1 MVSDL
6 VYKFQMISEGEL
18 KLLREIQMRDVWTY
32 VRMDMG
38 PLRQAAW
45 S

>member
-38 PLRQAAW
+38 KT
-45 S
+45 

>member
-18 KLLREIQMRDVWTY
+18 KLLREIQMREVWTY
-32 VRMDMG
+32 VQMDMG
-38 PLRQAAW
+38 KT
-45 S
+45 

>member
-32 VRMDMG
+32 VQMDMG
-38 PLRQAAW
+38 KT
-45 S
+45 